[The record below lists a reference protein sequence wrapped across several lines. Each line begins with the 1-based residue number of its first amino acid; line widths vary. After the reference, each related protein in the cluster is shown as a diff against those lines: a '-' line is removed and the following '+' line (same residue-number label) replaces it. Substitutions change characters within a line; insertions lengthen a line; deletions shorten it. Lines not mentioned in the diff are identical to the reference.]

1 MSAQRFTP
9 ATTQEDVD
17 AIVSAYEQMKNR
29 ATKLGSAVAINAQ
42 VAKMAQVAMQNLDA
56 ALDEGY
62 INQLQYDSY
71 KEVLYGIYE
80 DSSKNLESFLDEVY
94 SSQNSTAQTDAES
107 APQANA
113 EENIVIDNPELSEY
127 KNKTARRCK
136 IKMLRRNRSLLLW
149 SFRMEGNMCK
159 LIGR

>member
-17 AIVSAYEQMKNR
+17 AIVSTYEQMENR

-80 DSSKNLESFLDEVY
+80 DSSNNLESILDEVCGK
-94 SSQNSTAQTDAES
+94 DR
-107 APQANA
+107 
-113 EENIVIDNPELSEY
+113 L
-127 KNKTARRCK
+127 
-136 IKMLRRNRSLLLW
+136 
-149 SFRMEGNMCK
+149 
-159 LIGR
+159 